1 MEETNGCLGDG
12 IQLSD
17 FLIEWFEDSLPTLY
31 QQDNIIYEYNQMKQQ
46 RSKKSCTIFSAVWA
60 ISDLFNYEFSLDE
73 IEEIDNLSYTLGR
86 KANSWW
92 WVQSAVKLVADRWN
106 EHHSDLWKVA
116 YYRLDISNDNLLHSV
131 LDKWYT
137 VMTSFSGN
145 GKYTLDFLADW
156 VLNGTEFWNSTYGHA
171 VNLRKV
177 NWKLCV
183 KDSEKWRKISKSNQE
198 CNIYEL
204 EHEVREIKPFSVNW
218 YLYTKVAEDA
228 LEEVKRLN
236 EIKSECNTLIEHL
249 GTLWH
254 LVNDTNFQWVL
265 HYTAE
270 KLRSKIEDCNEQL
283 KKYI

>member
-31 QQDNIIYEYNQMKQQ
+31 QQDDIIYEYNQMKQQ

-73 IEEIDNLSYTLGR
+73 IEEIDSLSYTLGR

-156 VLNGTEFWNSTYGHA
+156 VLNGTDFWNSTYGHA

-183 KDSEKWRKISKSNQE
+183 KDSEKGRKVSKSTKD

-204 EHEVREIKPFSVNW
+204 EHEVREIKPFSANG
-218 YLYTKVAEDA
+218 YLYTKVSEDA
-228 LEEVKRLN
+228 LEEIKRLN
-236 EIKSECNTLIEHL
+236 ELRTKVLLAIE
-249 GTLWH
+249 TNSAIWH
-254 LVNDTNFQWVL
+254 LVNDENYQKQL
-265 HYTAE
+265 NLMNNANRN
-270 KLRSKIEDCNEQL
+270 KLKDIENEL
-283 KKYI
+283 KKYL